1 MIWFEY
7 KYISSYEII
16 ERTKLLTEFSIIDI
30 ATLIILFIVTISMI
44 FYIIPYLDLYSVF
57 LSKQKEKKNRKEL
70 IRKIKLQKDIEDSIA
85 KELNIK

>member
-1 MIWFEY
+1 MVWFEY

-16 ERTKLLTEFSIIDI
+16 EKTKLITEFSIIDI
-30 ATLIILFIVTISMI
+30 ATLIMLFIITISMI
-44 FYIIPYLDLYSVF
+44 YFIIPYLDLYSVY
-57 LSKQKEKKNRKEL
+57 LKKIKEKKNRKEL